1 MAKPEAWEALR
12 RGVGQGR
19 TPGLGT
25 DIEHLCYA
33 NTRTTTSRTDVRA
46 DVRWGCLVK
55 LHRRRRSSLHE
66 ARCVTVSQR
75 LPGGAPLS
83 AHRIVPL
90 FLCFQLE
97 RARRSDSGHPW
108 STRVLRKCR
117 WGCWGLPVRRPRGL
131 APNTS
136 SRIMLLRSSA
146 CQRSAASPRRCAAT
160 SGGSGTMTE
169 VDVEKI
175 T

>member
-12 RGVGQGR
+12 RGVGQGW
-19 TPGLGT
+19 TAGLGT
-25 DIEHLCYA
+25 SIEHLCYA
-33 NTRTTTSRTDVRA
+33 NTRPTTSRTDVR
-46 DVRWGCLVK
+46 GFFITLLVK

-66 ARCVTVSQR
+66 AMCVTVSER

-97 RARRSDSGHPW
+97 RARRSESGHPW

-146 CQRSAASPRRCAAT
+146 CQRSAALPRRCAAT